1 MKKTFT
7 LALAFVAI
15 GLSAA
20 FLSCAPRSEGSPTPL
35 RVAAPA
41 LEQNA
46 LIYVAA
52 SKNYFASNGLD
63 VTIQDLDTGA
73 ASLSALA
80 KGEAQIAET
89 AEFPLVNA
97 ILAGGELRV
106 VAINDRFENDYLV
119 FKKDSGIARFA
130 DLKGKRI
137 GVTQNAIGAFYLDR
151 FLDLSGMQPKDI
163 ILVDTKPADFE
174 TALLSGRVDALVAWQ
189 PYVGRIEKAMADKVG
204 VWPVQN
210 KQQVYGLLVCDS
222 TWLGG
227 NTAAVQR
234 FLKSLRMA
242 RDFLVKHP
250 DEAKA
255 VVAKRL
261 GLEAPYLE
269 SVWPRHQFD
278 LSLDNSLV
286 VAMEDEA
293 RWKIDNGDLRATS
306 LPDFVRT
313 IYRQGLDAAYS
324 AGQNMMR

>member
-1 MKKTFT
+1 MKKTSTIAPALVVMELST
-7 LALAFVAI
+7 LL
-15 GLSAA
+15 
-20 FLSCAPRSEGSPTPL
+20 LSCTPRSEGSPTPL

-52 SKNYFASNGLD
+52 NENYFAANGLA
-63 VTIQDLDTGA
+63 VTIEDLDTGA
-73 ASLSALA
+73 ASLAALA

-89 AEFPLVNA
+89 AEFPLVSA
-97 ILAGGELRV
+97 ILAGGDLRV

-119 FKKDSGIARFA
+119 FKKDSGITRFA

-151 FLDLSGMQPKDI
+151 FLVLNGMQPKDI
-163 ILVDTKPADFE
+163 ILDDTKPTDFE

-210 KQQVYGLLVCDS
+210 KQQVYGLLVCNS
-222 TWLGG
+222 TWLDG
-227 NTAAVQR
+227 NATVVQR

-250 DEAKA
+250 GEAKA

-269 SVWPRHQFD
+269 SVWRSHQFD

-293 RWKIDNGDLRATS
+293 RWKIDKGDAKSTS

-313 IYRQGLDAAYS
+313 IYRQGLDAAYP

>member
-1 MKKTFT
+1 M
-7 LALAFVAI
+7 ALSIV
-15 GLSAA
+15 L
-20 FLSCAPRSEGSPTPL
+20 LSCTPRPEGTLTPL

-52 SKNYFASNGLD
+52 EKGYFAANRLD
-63 VTIQDLDTGA
+63 VTIKDLDTGA
-73 ASLSALA
+73 ASLDALA
-80 KGEAQIAET
+80 KGEAQVAET
-89 AEFPLVNA
+89 AEFPLVSA
-97 ILAGGELRV
+97 ILAGGDLRV
-106 VAINDRFENDYLV
+106 VAINDRFENDYII

-137 GVTQNAIGAFYLDR
+137 GVTQNAISAFYLDR
-151 FLDLSGMQPKDI
+151 FLVLSGMQPKELN
-163 ILVDTKPADFE
+163 LVDTKPADFE
-174 TALLSGRVDALVAWQ
+174 TALLSGRIDALVAWQ
-189 PYVGRIEKAMADKVG
+189 PYVGRIEDAMADKVG

-210 KQQVYGLLVCDS
+210 KQLVYGLLVCNS

-227 NTAAVQR
+227 NAAVVQR

-242 RDFLVKHP
+242 RDFLVRHQ

-269 SVWPRHQFD
+269 SVWGSHQFD

-293 RWKIDNGDLRATS
+293 RWKIDGGDVKATS

-313 IYRQGLDAAYS
+313 IYRQGLDAAYP